1 MTDRDPTR
9 LELINA
15 RFDKVDWTDLKSIQ
29 TTLPAYKQELIR
41 LQTEGQKNVSK
52 RVEIEMFNLWTPYK
66 DKQLYKQTELILE
79 PRKRHALFGH
89 NGCGKSTLFKAMA
102 SGALF
107 DQGFPKHISVLH
119 MQEIE
124 TSPDNGTLME
134 TVINSHELLFTL
146 RRCRKEL
153 QDLIAKEDKE
163 EYKANLEWV
172 TKELVL
178 LKDDTAEERV
188 SKMLKPLGFDSKA
201 QQKNVNEL
209 SGGLRMRVAL
219 VCAFFQAPD
228 LLLLD
233 EPTNHLDFP
242 SVLWLENRLRGYS
255 GSFLLVTHD
264 RQLLENVCN
273 SVMLIEE
280 KEINYYKMDFKA
292 FEKRKALDDK
302 KKYEEREKFIA
313 RNRNPDPSTPVGRRV
328 DMYKTWIKEYTAKQV
343 AIGDMFT
350 FPDPTP
356 LPDVPEDTPKEDIK
370 LIDMQAMTFKYPGT
384 DVMIFKKPT
393 NCCITAATR
402 MGIMGPNGA
411 GKSTFLKLLTGRLQ
425 PTTGSVTMAK
435 GFKLAYF
442 GQHSAEELDLD
453 MTPFE
458 WMCAK
463 YPEVKQQGKLRHHL
477 KKAGM
482 SGEMSDTRMKGFS
495 GGQKARVI
503 FAQLTYV
510 CPHLLIMDEP
520 TNFLDLESV
529 DSLIT
534 ACNKYSGAM
543 LLVTHS
549 RHMLHS
555 CGNIYL
561 SITPGKFQFFESI
574 QACERAT
581 YSFIKDVEDGGKVKI
596 NKVSGGSGEQ
606 GGEEEEEEEEFSME
620 AVMRRRRAHIE
631 ALKAAEEEKKAKKE
645 AKEAEKKAKI
655 VVKAE
660 KEDWAV
666 GETCLAFWHED
677 RNFYKA
683 KVRQVSKK
691 GEVRVCVTFVE
702 YGNSVVLVPA
712 QLLVDGAK
720 PTKEHRQSA
729 YYLHV
734 EQTKAKKAAAKA
746 KKERLKEE
754 KMKKRRQRR

>member
-9 LELINA
+9 LELIHK
-15 RFDKVDWTDLKSIQ
+15 RFNKVDWTDLKSIH
-29 TTLPAYKQELIR
+29 TTLPAYKQELIK
-41 LQTEGQKNVSK
+41 LQGEGQKNVSK
-52 RVEIEMFNLWTPYK
+52 KVEIEMFNLWTPYK

-89 NGCGKSTLFKAMA
+89 NGCGKSTLFRAMA

-134 TVINSHELLFTL
+134 TVINSHELLYCL
-146 RRCRKEL
+146 RKCRKHL
-153 QDLIAKEDKE
+153 QDLIEKDPKE
-163 EYKANLEWV
+163 ELKANLAWV
-172 TKELVL
+172 QQELVF

-188 SKMLKPLGFDSKA
+188 SKMLKPLGFDTKA

-242 SVLWLENRLRGYS
+242 SVLWLENRLRGYP

-280 KEINYYKMDFKA
+280 KEIHYYKMDFKQ
-292 FEKRKALDDK
+292 FEKRKDLDNK
-302 KKYEEREKFIA
+302 KKYDERERFIA
-313 RNRNPDPSTPVGRRV
+313 RNRNPDPSTPLGRRV
-328 DMYKTWIKEYTAKQV
+328 DQYKKWIKEYTASQV

-350 FPDPTP
+350 FPDPSP
-356 LPDVPEDTPKEDIK
+356 LPDVDPETPPEEVP
-370 LIDMQAMTFKYPGT
+370 LIDMKGVTFGYPGT

-393 NCCITAATR
+393 NCKITAATR

-411 GKSTFLKLLTGRLQ
+411 GKSTFLKLLTGRLKA
-425 PTTGSVTMAK
+425 TTGTVTTAK

-458 WMCAK
+458 WMCFK

-482 SGEMSDTRMKGFS
+482 QGEMSDTRMKGFS

-503 FAQLTYV
+503 FAQLTYE

-529 DSLIT
+529 DSLIN
-534 ACNKYSGAM
+534 ACNKYKGAM

-561 SITPGKFQFFESI
+561 SITPGKFSFFEKISD
-574 QACERAT
+574 CERAT
-581 YSFIKDVEDGGKVKI
+581 YSFIKDVEEGGKVKVT
-596 NKVSGGSGEQ
+596 KVQGGSGEQ
-606 GGEEEEEEEEFSME
+606 VEDEEEEEEEFTME
-620 AVMRRRRAHIE
+620 AIMKRRQRHKEQLA
-631 ALKAAEEEKKAKKE
+631 AAEKAKIDEKKAKE
-645 AKEAEKKAKI
+645 EERKAK
-655 VVKAE
+655 VVIAAQ
-660 KEDWAV
+660 KENWKV
-666 GETCLAFWHED
+666 GEMCQAFWYED
-677 RNFYKA
+677 RKFYKA

-691 GEVRVCVTFVE
+691 KPAKVCVTFMK

-712 QLLVDGAK
+712 QLLEEGVK
-720 PTKEHRQSA
+720 PTKEMRQSA
-729 YYLHV
+729 YFLHV
-734 EQTKAKKAAAKA
+734 EAVKAKKAAQAA
-746 KKERLKEE
+746 KKERMKQER
-754 KMKKRRQRR
+754 MKKRRERR

>member
-9 LELINA
+9 LEKIDA
-15 RFDKVDWTDLKSIQ
+15 RFEKVDWTNLESVQ
-29 TTLPAYKQELIR
+29 TVLPAYKQELLR
-41 LQTEGQKNVSK
+41 LQKAGEKNVSK
-52 RVEIEMFNLWTPYK
+52 KVEIEMFNLWTPYK

-134 TVINSHELLFTL
+134 TVINSHELLYTL
-146 RRCRKEL
+146 RKARETLKALLEKEPK
-153 QDLIAKEDKE
+153 D

-172 TKELVL
+172 QQELTMM
-178 LKDDTAEERV
+178 KDDTAEERV
-188 SKMLKPLGFDSKA
+188 SKMLKPLGFDEKA

-219 VCAFFQAPD
+219 VCAFFQQPD

-302 KKYEEREKFIA
+302 KKYDEREKFVG

-328 DMYKTWIKEYTAKQV
+328 AMYKAWIKGYAARQV

-356 LPDVPEDTPKEDIK
+356 LPNVDPETPKEDVK
-370 LIDMQAMTFKYPGT
+370 LIEMKGMTFKYPGT
-384 DVMIFKKPT
+384 DTMIFSKPT
-393 NCCITAATR
+393 NCTITWGTR

-425 PTTGSVTMAK
+425 PTTGSVNIAE

-442 GQHSAEELDLD
+442 GQHSAEELDLE

-458 WMCAK
+458 WMVHK

-482 SGEMSDTRMKGFS
+482 QDEMSDTRMKGFS

-534 ACNKYSGAM
+534 ACNKYTGAM

-561 SITPGKFQFFESI
+561 SITPGRFQFFETISS
-574 QACERAT
+574 CERAT
-581 YSFIKDVEDGGKVKI
+581 YSFIKDVEEG
-596 NKVSGGSGEQ
+596 NKVRIDKVQGGSGEQ
-606 GGEEEEEEEEFSME
+606 GDGEEEEEEEFSQE
-620 AVMRRRRAHIE
+620 AIMRRRQRHKE
-631 ALKAAEEEKKAKKE
+631 QLEAAEKKKEEDKKKKLEEKKARIVI
-645 AKEAEKKAKI
+645 KAQKD
-655 VVKAE
+655 
-660 KEDWAV
+660 DWAV
-666 GETCLAFWHED
+666 GDVCLAFWHED
-677 RNFYKA
+677 RKFYKA

-691 GEVRVCVTFVE
+691 KPVKVCVTFLE
-702 YGNSVVLVPA
+702 YGNSVVLEPA
-712 QLLVDGAK
+712 QLLTEGAK
-720 PTKEHRQSA
+720 PTKELRQSA
-729 YYLHV
+729 YFLHV
-734 EQTKAKKAAAKA
+734 EQTKAKKAALVA
-746 KKERLKEE
+746 KKEKMKMD
-754 KMKKRRQRR
+754 KMKKRRARR

>member
-1 MTDRDPTR
+1 MADRDPTR

-15 RFDKVDWTDLKSIQ
+15 RFDKVDWTSLDSIV
-29 TTLPAYKQELIR
+29 TTLPAYKQELVR
-41 LQTEGQKNVSK
+41 LQKEGVKQPSK
-52 RVEIEMFNLWTPYK
+52 KVEIEMFNLWTPYK

-134 TVINSHELLFTL
+134 TVINSHELLYTL
-146 RRCRKEL
+146 RKCRATLEEL
-153 QDLIAKEDKE
+153 TKKEDKE
-163 EYKANLEWV
+163 EYKENLAWV
-172 TKELVL
+172 NQELVF

-188 SKMLKPLGFDSKA
+188 SKMLKPLGFDTKA
-201 QQKNVNEL
+201 QAKNVNEL

-280 KEINYYKMDFKA
+280 KEINYYKMDFKS
-292 FEKRKALDDK
+292 FEKRKEIDDK
-302 KKYEEREKFIA
+302 KKYEERERFIA

-328 DMYKTWIKEYTAKQV
+328 ANYKKWIKDYTLNQV
-343 AIGDMFT
+343 ALGDMFT

-356 LPDVPEDTPKEDIK
+356 LPGVEADTPKDQIK
-370 LIDMQAMTFKYPGT
+370 LIDLKDVTFGYKGA
-384 DVMIFKKPT
+384 DVKIFKKAT
-393 NCCITAATR
+393 NCTITAETR

-411 GKSTFLKLLTGRLQ
+411 GKSTLLKLLTGRLT
-425 PTTGSVTMAK
+425 PTTGTVTTAE

-458 WMCAK
+458 WMVHK
-463 YPEVKQQGKLRHHL
+463 YPEEKQQGKLRHHL

-534 ACNKYSGAM
+534 ACNKYKGAM

-574 QACERAT
+574 SDCERAT
-581 YSFIKDVEDGGKVKI
+581 YSFIKDVEEG
-596 NKVSGGSGEQ
+596 NKVRIDKVQGGSGEQ
-606 GGEEEEEEEEFSME
+606 VEEEEEEEFTME
-620 AVMRRRRAHIE
+620 AIMKRRQRHKE
-631 ALKAAEEEKKAKKE
+631 ALAAAEEAKKAAKKAKE
-645 AKEAEKKAKI
+645 EEKKAKI
-655 VVKAE
+655 VVKAQ
-660 KEDWAV
+660 KDDWKV
-666 GETCLAFWHED
+666 GEICLAFWHED
-677 RNFYKA
+677 RKFYKA

-691 GEVRVCVTFVE
+691 KPVKVCCTFVQ
-702 YGNSVVLVPA
+702 YGNSVVLEPA
-712 QLLVDGAK
+712 QLLPEGME
-720 PTKEHRQSA
+720 PTKEIRQSA

-734 EQTKAKKAAAKA
+734 EQAKAKKAAVAA
-746 KKERLKEE
+746 KKEKMKQERL
-754 KMKKRRQRR
+754 KKRRQRR